1 MFLYAQQKWLSRTCK
16 ENSTTMLWLH
26 NFITYMRKTS
36 VINCLSLQILKGE
49 IISYYKEISWQ
60 IVSSKVTHKTPTK
73 Q

>member
-1 MFLYAQQKWLSRTCK
+1 MLSKNDYPGHAKKTVPRCFDYIY
-16 ENSTTMLWLH
+16 
-26 NFITYMRKTS
+26 FITYMRKTS